1 MAQITTED
9 LLSII
14 TNMNEDPIPNHKCK
28 EIIEALHKNSGKKKI
43 LPDTPPYDF
52 LGNLN
57 TTGCSLS
64 INERLTEEP
73 FLFRSLDI
81 YFGSN
86 DPIQNPVYMWG
97 SVDFIHNPQGIWKNK
112 IYPPAH
118 LISVGTH
125 LTLLDNGRW
134 NRADVKNNASLFAA
148 MLRMAF
154 GTDGFH
160 YICSLS
166 HDKDIH
172 SFSTNVNDAI
182 VDDAASR
189 FIILKTMSM
198 NSGKFFND
206 SICCHMGD
214 GNLFFHD
221 SQYCRDVMLKSITNK
236 SLRDATE
243 MSMKL

>member
-134 NRADVKNNASLFAA
+134 NRADVKTTHPYLPRCSVWLSERMDSITYALFP
-148 MLRMAF
+148 MTKIF
-154 GTDGFH
+154 
-160 YICSLS
+160 
-166 HDKDIH
+166 IH
-172 SFSTNVNDAI
+172 SAQTSTMQ
-182 VDDAASR
+182 S
-189 FIILKTMSM
+189 LTMP
-198 NSGKFFND
+198 
-206 SICCHMGD
+206 HLVL
-214 GNLFFHD
+214 LF
-221 SQYCRDVMLKSITNK
+221 
-236 SLRDATE
+236 
-243 MSMKL
+243 